1 MPRKTLTVELLA
13 DPADLAAS
21 CNRHGAGGWGV
32 RGCCPFPAVECP
44 LMGGGVPCDEIKA
57 WMWEEL
63 LEEEESDAAD
73 CGRDGEAGSA
83 S

>member
-1 MPRKTLTVELLA
+1 MPRKRLTVELLA

-63 LEEEESDAAD
+63 LEEESDAAG
-73 CGRDGEAGSA
+73 CGCAGNAGSA
-83 S
+83 G